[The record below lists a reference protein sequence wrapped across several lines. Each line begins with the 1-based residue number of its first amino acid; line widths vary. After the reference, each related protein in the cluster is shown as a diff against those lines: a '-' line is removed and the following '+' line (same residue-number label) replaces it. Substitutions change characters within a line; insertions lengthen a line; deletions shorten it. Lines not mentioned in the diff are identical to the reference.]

1 MLLGLFVYFG
11 NDALVSPIIGRYGLP
26 LHDFSLSVISVVCR
40 QCRVK
45 PLTGGPAVNLRQRSG
60 PSLFGTRGQFHG
72 RQLFQGRGGGGGFG
86 MIQAQNV

>member
-11 NDALVSPIIGRYGLP
+11 NDALVSPIIGRYSLP

-60 PSLFGTRGQFHG
+60 PSLLAPGASFMEDSFSRDAEEGVVSG
-72 RQLFQGRGGGGGFG
+72 
-86 MIQAQNV
+86 

>member
-45 PLTGGPAVNLRQRSG
+45 PLTGGPAVNLRQRRG
-60 PSLFGTRGQFHG
+60 PSRLAPGASFMEDSFSRDAEAGVVSG
-72 RQLFQGRGGGGGFG
+72 
-86 MIQAQNV
+86 